1 MIPAFDHF
9 RRLPLGEHTAT
20 WEDIVERFGWNPLR
34 RRLLDG
40 LADGLEALASAGC
53 RQVWLN
59 RSFVTSKDEPADFD
73 ACWDI
78 EGVDLNR
85 LTRC

>member
-1 MIPAFDHF
+1 MIPAAGTRNGAGCSMALPMGW
-9 RRLPLGEHTAT
+9 RR
-20 WEDIVERFGWNPLR
+20 LR
-34 RRLLDG
+34 RRG
-40 LADGLEALASAGC
+40 A

-59 RSFVTSKDEPADFD
+59 GSFVTSKDEPAGFD